1 MTEPRTELSIFQKR
15 MQSFRYAFEGIS
27 YVMRTQPNARI
38 HLFTMVIVIL
48 VALWLKLTLLDWAL
62 LVLAMTIVWTA
73 EFTNTAI
80 EALVD
85 LASPEHHRLAKVAKD
100 VSAGAVLVAAIGS
113 VVVGLLVLAPPLLL
127 KIGYGPS

>member
-1 MTEPRTELSIFQKR
+1 MR
-15 MQSFRYAFEGIS
+15 SFRYAFEGIS
-27 YVMRTQPNARI
+27 YVMRTQPNTRI
-38 HLFTMVIVIL
+38 HLLIMVIVII
-48 VALWLKLTLLDWAL
+48 VALWLELTLLDWTL
-62 LVLAMTIVWTA
+62 LVLAITIVWTA

-100 VSAGAVLVAAIGS
+100 VSAGAVLVGAIGS

-127 KIGYGPS
+127 KIGFGPA

>member
-1 MTEPRTELSIFQKR
+1 MNEPGNDLSSFGKR
-15 MQSFRYAFEGIS
+15 KQSFRYAFEGIA
-27 YVMRTQPNARI
+27 YVLRTQPNALI
-38 HLFTMVIVIL
+38 HLIIMVCVIF
-48 VALWLKLTLLDWAL
+48 VAIWLELTAQDWAL

-100 VSAGAVLVAAIGS
+100 VSAGAVLVGAIGS
-113 VVVGLLVLAPPLLL
+113 VVVGLLVLAPPLL
-127 KIGYGPS
+127 IRFGINPE

>member
-1 MTEPRTELSIFQKR
+1 MNQPGDDFSLIQKR
-15 MQSFRYAFEGIS
+15 AQSFRYAYDGIS
-27 YVMRTQPNARI
+27 YVLRTQPNARI
-38 HLFTMVIVIL
+38 HLIIMVCVIL
-48 VALWLKLTLLDWAL
+48 VALWLRLTTVDWAL

-85 LASPEHHRLAKVAKD
+85 LASPEQHRLAKVAKD

-113 VVVGLLVLAPPLLL
+113 VVVGLLILAPPLLVRL
-127 KIGYGPS
+127 GIGLA

>member
-1 MTEPRTELSIFQKR
+1 MTEPRNELSIFQKR
-15 MQSFRYAFEGIS
+15 MRSFRYAFEGIS
-27 YVMRTQPNARI
+27 YVMRTQPNTRI
-38 HLFTMVIVIL
+38 HLLIMVIVII
-48 VALWLKLTLLDWAL
+48 VALWLELTLLDWTL
-62 LVLAMTIVWTA
+62 LVLAITIVWTA

-100 VSAGAVLVAAIGS
+100 VSAGAVLVGAIGS

-127 KIGYGPS
+127 KIGFGPA